1 MARMKKQVLGK
12 VSGGVG
18 DLVFR
23 NRNENNYIALKPIR
37 FNTPMDDRAVA
48 RRNKFKSAVQLAS
61 AMNAIIPLKSVWNKN
76 TTGNNTVYNRMVKS
90 NYSSLV
96 DMLPS
101 QYTLLA
107 PGKGFPVTTQNIELN
122 QEQVRVLFN
131 ALGSDSGIDTQI
143 EKTIRMAC
151 VLCLSAPSN
160 PMYSEIVYLPLIS
173 GSQNIVLT
181 EPLDITIGLNAT
193 EKELFNLYGNK
204 KMLAGLITFDV
215 DLQAASSSNT
225 IFFEQ

>member
-181 EPLDITIGLNAT
+181 EPLDISIGLNAT

-215 DLQAASSSNT
+215 DLQAVSSSNT